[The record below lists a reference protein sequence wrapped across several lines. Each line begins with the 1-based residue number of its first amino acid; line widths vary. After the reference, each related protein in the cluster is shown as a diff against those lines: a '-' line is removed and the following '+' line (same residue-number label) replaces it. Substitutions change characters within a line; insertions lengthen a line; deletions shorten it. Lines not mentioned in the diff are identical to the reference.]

1 MIGSKCIGRKKIC
14 RSDKFNFNFVLTK
27 FTGSYFMRMG
37 DDDWLDSNYIESC
50 LNFLNANP
58 EYVCA
63 YGQTKL
69 FNLNNEFVKYDVDL
83 SLEDEVYLD
92 RMVKYYNNVLQNG
105 IYFGLIKREYISIM
119 RNDIKIAEDW
129 LAVARLCF
137 KGKIKML
144 TESNLNMSLG
154 GGGGSVESIV
164 QALGL
169 SKFDKF
175 FPYLAVCKNA
185 VLDILWISPIY
196 KEITFSK
203 RVALAKAC
211 SNANL

>member
-1 MIGSKCIGRKKIC
+1 M
-14 RSDKFNFNFVLTK
+14 FNFNFVLTK

-69 FNLNNEFVKYDVDL
+69 FNLNSEFVKYDVDL

-105 IYFGLIKREYISIM
+105 IYFGLIKR
-119 RNDIKIAEDW
+119 
-129 LAVARLCF
+129 
-137 KGKIKML
+137 
-144 TESNLNMSLG
+144 T
-154 GGGGSVESIV
+154 
-164 QALGL
+164 
-169 SKFDKF
+169 
-175 FPYLAVCKNA
+175 
-185 VLDILWISPIY
+185 
-196 KEITFSK
+196 
-203 RVALAKAC
+203 
-211 SNANL
+211 

>member
-1 MIGSKCIGRKKIC
+1 
-14 RSDKFNFNFVLTK
+14 
-27 FTGSYFMRMG
+27 
-37 DDDWLDSNYIESC
+37 
-50 LNFLNANP
+50 
-58 EYVCA
+58 
-63 YGQTKL
+63 
-69 FNLNNEFVKYDVDL
+69 
-83 SLEDEVYLD
+83 
-92 RMVKYYNNVLQNG
+92 
-105 IYFGLIKREYISIM
+105 
-119 RNDIKIAEDW
+119 
-129 LAVARLCF
+129 
-137 KGKIKML
+137 ML

-211 SNANL
+211 SSAIYKRFNVKEEFHNSYKTYFKSFFRKAL